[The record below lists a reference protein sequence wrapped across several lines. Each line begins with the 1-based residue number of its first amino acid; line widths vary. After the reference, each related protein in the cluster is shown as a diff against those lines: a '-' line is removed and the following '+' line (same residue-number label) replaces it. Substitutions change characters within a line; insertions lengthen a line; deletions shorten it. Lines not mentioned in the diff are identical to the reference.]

1 MALCAGTG
9 ALRSEFKCN
18 GTYDGGVERIRLRST
33 VTYAAGRNVT
43 NLRSKLI
50 TERASC
56 GARFC
61 MRVKNVTNLRSKLI
75 TERASC
81 AARFCMRVENV
92 TNFAVERIKY
102 VLSGYFMG
110 CGRDTVGF

>member
-56 GARFC
+56 
-61 MRVKNVTNLRSKLI
+61 
-75 TERASC
+75 